1 MLKGFIMLG
10 FVFLDYMNIVS
21 MNSIFCASIK
31 IKHLPR
37 HVSVPN
43 PAKSLHCLVDTWVNL
58 IPPVLHWNF
67 LSKCKSDVS
76 SPATSSVLSHCS
88 RTKCQAFT
96 QPQTL
101 PDLTASCLLLSLQL
115 SSPSP
120 PSARWALFQFFVS
133 SLGHLL
139 HSCYSSA

>member
-1 MLKGFIMLG
+1 MLG
-10 FVFLDYMNIVS
+10 FVFLDYMSIVS
-21 MNSIFCASIK
+21 MNSIFYAPMK
-31 IKHLPR
+31 IKNLG
-37 HVSVPN
+37 VFLDM
-43 PAKSLHCLVDTWVNL
+43 SLSLTLQSHFTAWWTLGVNL
-58 IPPVLHWNF
+58 ISPVLHWNF

-88 RTKCQAFT
+88 RTKGHAFT

-101 PDLTASCLLLSLQL
+101 PELAASCLRLSLQL

-120 PSARWALFQFFVS
+120 PSARRASFQFLVS

-139 HSCYSSA
+139 LGCYSSA